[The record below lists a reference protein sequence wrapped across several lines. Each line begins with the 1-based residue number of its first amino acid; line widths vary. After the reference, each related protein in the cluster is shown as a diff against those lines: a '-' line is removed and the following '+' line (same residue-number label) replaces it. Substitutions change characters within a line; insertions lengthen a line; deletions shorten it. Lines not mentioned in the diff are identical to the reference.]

1 MKLHSLYYRSF
12 WSNEFIFL
20 YHFIGIFRYLS
31 ESQLGF
37 IAPDTSP
44 RDVGILG
51 ESDSWDFGVGAGFY
65 LDATNSPWN
74 TNWRM
79 YSYLTNELPSLLA
92 ANFPTLDISRMGVT
106 GHSMGGH
113 GALTLA
119 LKNQDMFKS
128 VSAFS
133 PICNPTNCPWGKK
146 AFTNY
151 LGADQREWEQ
161 YDATELIKLGKS
173 RFDNILIDIGT
184 SDSFLSAG
192 QLLPEA
198 FSAAAVAS
206 GQKIDLRM
214 QEGYDHSYYFVST
227 FIEDHVKF
235 HKCRLV

>member
-1 MKLHSLYYRSF
+1 
-12 WSNEFIFL
+12 
-20 YHFIGIFRYLS
+20 
-31 ESQLGF
+31 
-37 IAPDTSP
+37 
-44 RDVGILG
+44 
-51 ESDSWDFGVGAGFY
+51 
-65 LDATNSPWN
+65 
-74 TNWRM
+74 M
-79 YSYLTNELPSLLA
+79 YSYITKELPSLLA
-92 ANFPTLDISRMGVT
+92 ANFPTLDMSRMGVT

-133 PICNPTNCPWGKK
+133 PICNPMNCPWGKK

-173 RFDNILIDIGT
+173 RFDSILIDIGT

-192 QLLPEA
+192 QLLPEM
-198 FSAAAVAS
+198 FSAAAEAS
-206 GQKIDLRM
+206 DQKIELRM
-214 QEGYDHSYYFVST
+214 QDGYDHSYYFVST